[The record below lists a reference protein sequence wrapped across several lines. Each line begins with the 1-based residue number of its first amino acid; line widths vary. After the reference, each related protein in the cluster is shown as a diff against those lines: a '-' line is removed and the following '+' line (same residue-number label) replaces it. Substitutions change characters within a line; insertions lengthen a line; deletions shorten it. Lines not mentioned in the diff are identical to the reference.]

1 MKKLV
6 VALFG
11 VFSIT
16 ISAQE
21 NHRTSHFNLHPKTE
35 TVERTEYV
43 FNPDTKAK
51 EVGTVIMMTFY
62 NTYLQ
67 TVYKDYGSSQLKAT
81 YHYNI
86 DNLLVEI
93 REEDLTA
100 QTENKILYQY
110 KKGQLVAKKEFISG
124 RLFSV
129 TNYTYDKSGKL
140 QKAVEK
146 EIGNA
151 NVLVT
156 LYSNYTAAGTYKV
169 VTTDYS
175 GTKIVQQQTEQYADG
190 LLQSGIYEMFDLKTN
205 ITFLYDEKRNI
216 ISEQKGDEAPT
227 LYRYEYDAEGNPTK
241 IGVSNAQNPY
251 LSSEVVIKSTYSDFR
266 TN

>member
-6 VALFG
+6 VLLFG
-11 VFSIT
+11 VFSVT

-21 NHRTSHFNLHPKTE
+21 NCRTSDFNLHPKTE

-43 FNPDTKAK
+43 FNPDTKTN
-51 EVGTVIMMTFY
+51 EVVSVTTMTFY

-67 TVYKDYGSSQLKAT
+67 TVYKDYGSSQLKST

-110 KKGQLVAKKEFISG
+110 KKGQLVKKKEFISG
-124 RLFSV
+124 RLFSE
-129 TNYTYDKSGKL
+129 TNYTYDKTGTL

-151 NVLVT
+151 NVLET

-175 GTKIVQQQTEQYADG
+175 GTKIVQQQTEQYTDG
-190 LLQSGIYEMFDLKTN
+190 LLQSGIYEMYGLKTN
-205 ITFLYDEKRNI
+205 TAFLYDEKRNL
-216 ISEQKGDEAPT
+216 ISEQNANETPT
-227 LYRYEYDAEGNPTK
+227 VYRYEYDAMGNP
-241 IGVSNAQNPY
+241 VSLVIANATDNFRDK
-251 LSSEVVIKSTYSDFR
+251 EIRIKNTYSDFR
-266 TN
+266 N